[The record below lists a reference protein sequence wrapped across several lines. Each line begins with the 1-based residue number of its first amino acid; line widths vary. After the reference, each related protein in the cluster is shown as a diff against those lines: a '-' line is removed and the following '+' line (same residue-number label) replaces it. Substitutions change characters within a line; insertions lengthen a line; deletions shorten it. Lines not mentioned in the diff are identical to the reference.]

1 MILLPQNDAIY
12 VSSCI
17 AYEERDGE
25 HTKTTVLGK
34 F

>member
-25 HTKTTVLGK
+25 HTKNNSTW
-34 F
+34 